1 MRPTP
6 ETLDSLATLDFAKG
20 GGLLPAVVQ
29 HAEDGSV
36 LMVGWMDLAAARETL
51 RRGRVVFW
59 SRSKGRLWE
68 KGETSGNTLAVRSVT
83 ADCDRDTLLVQAMP
97 VGPTCHTGTTTCFGD
112 DGVAGAGDAP
122 HSQGTPGSFLPE
134 LEALI
139 ASRLRDAPE
148 GSYTARLA
156 SQGVKRIAQK
166 VGEEGVETA
175 LAATGGGREE
185 LVSESADLLYHLLV
199 LLRVK
204 GIPLA
209 EVERE
214 LAQRHA
220 SRQSADR
227 QNANSGAG

>member
-6 ETLDSLATLDFAKG
+6 ETEDSLATLDFAKG

-36 LMVGWMDLAAARETL
+36 LMVGWMDLDAARETL

-68 KGETSGNTLAVRSVT
+68 KGETSGNSLTVRSVS

-97 VGPTCHTGTTTCFGD
+97 SGPTCHTGTATCFGD
-112 DGVAGAGDAP
+112 DGDDGGTAKPGA
-122 HSQGTPGSFLPE
+122 FLSE
-134 LEALI
+134 LETLI
-139 ASRLRDAPE
+139 TTRLRAAPE

-204 GIPLA
+204 DIPLA

-214 LAQRHA
+214 LARRHA
-220 SRQSADR
+220 SRQSA
-227 QNANSGAG
+227 NSGAG

>member
-6 ETLDSLATLDFAKG
+6 ETEDSLATLDFAKG

-36 LMVGWMDLAAARETL
+36 LMVGWMDLDAARETL

-68 KGETSGNTLAVRSVT
+68 KGETSGNSLVVRSVS

-97 VGPTCHTGTTTCFGD
+97 SGPTCHTGTATCFGD
-112 DGVAGAGDAP
+112 DGGTTTTGA
-122 HSQGTPGSFLPE
+122 FLSE
-134 LEALI
+134 LETLI
-139 ASRLRDAPE
+139 TARLREAPE

-175 LAATGGGREE
+175 LAATGGGRDE

-204 GIPLA
+204 DIPLA

-214 LAQRHA
+214 LARRHA
-220 SRQSADR
+220 SRQSA
-227 QNANSGAG
+227 NSGAG

>member
-6 ETLDSLATLDFAKG
+6 ETEDTLATLDFAKG

-29 HAEDGSV
+29 HALDGRV
-36 LMVGWMDLAAARETL
+36 LMVGWMDLEAARETL
-51 RRGRVVFW
+51 RRGKVVFF
-59 SRSKGRLWE
+59 SRSKARLWE
-68 KGETSGNTLAVRSVT
+68 KGESSGHGLVVRSVT

-97 VGPTCHTGTTTCFGD
+97 AGPTCHTGTATCFGD
-112 DGVAGAGDAP
+112 GSGAGDDA
-122 HSQGTPGSFLPE
+122 GVGAVGAAEPGAFLPL
-134 LEALI
+134 LEGLI
-139 ASRLRDAPE
+139 AARLRDAPE

-175 LAATGGGREE
+175 LAATGGAREE
-185 LVSESADLLYHLLV
+185 LVGESADLLYHLLV

-204 GIPLA
+204 DIPLA

-214 LAQRHA
+214 LARRHS
-220 SRQSADR
+220 SRQSAT
-227 QNANSGAG
+227 SGAG

>member
-6 ETLDSLATLDFAKG
+6 ETEDSLATLDFAKG

-29 HAEDGSV
+29 HADDGSV
-36 LMVGWMDLAAARETL
+36 LMVGWMDLDAARETL

-68 KGETSGNTLAVRSVT
+68 KGETSGNSLVVRSVS
-83 ADCDRDTLLVQAMP
+83 ADCDRDTLLVQVMP
-97 VGPTCHTGTTTCFGD
+97 SGPTCHTGTATCFGD
-112 DGVAGAGDAP
+112 DGGTTTTGA
-122 HSQGTPGSFLPE
+122 FLSE
-134 LEALI
+134 LETLI
-139 ASRLRDAPE
+139 GTRLREAPE

-175 LAATGGGREE
+175 LAATGGGRDE

-204 GIPLA
+204 DIPLA

-214 LAQRHA
+214 LARRHA
-220 SRQSADR
+220 SRQSA
-227 QNANSGAG
+227 NSGAG

>member
-6 ETLDSLATLDFAKG
+6 ETEDSLSTLDFAKG

-29 HAEDGSV
+29 HAGDGSV
-36 LMVGWMDLAAARETL
+36 LMVGWMDHEAARETL

-59 SRSKGRLWE
+59 SRSKARLWE
-68 KGETSGNTLAVRSVT
+68 KGETSGHTLMVRSMT
-83 ADCDRDTLLVQAMP
+83 ADCDRDTLLVQALP
-97 VGPTCHTGTTTCFGD
+97 AGPACHTGAATCFGD
-112 DGVAGAGDAP
+112 AFGAGGDDGAA
-122 HSQGTPGSFLPE
+122 SAKPGAFLPA
-134 LEALI
+134 LEGLI
-139 ASRLRDAPE
+139 AARLRDAPE

-185 LVSESADLLYHLLV
+185 LVGESADLLYHLLV
-199 LLRVK
+199 LLRAK

-214 LAQRHA
+214 LARRHA
-220 SRQSADR
+220 SRQSAS
-227 QNANSGAG
+227 SGAG

>member
-6 ETLDSLATLDFAKG
+6 ETEDSLATLDFAKG

-36 LMVGWMDLAAARETL
+36 LMVGWMDLDAARETL

-68 KGETSGNTLAVRSVT
+68 KGETSGNSLVVRSVS
-83 ADCDRDTLLVQAMP
+83 ADCDRDTLLVQVMP
-97 VGPTCHTGTTTCFGD
+97 SGPTCHTGTATCFGD
-112 DGVAGAGDAP
+112 DGGTTTTGAFL
-122 HSQGTPGSFLPE
+122 SKLETLIGT
-134 LEALI
+134 
-139 ASRLRDAPE
+139 RLREAPE

-175 LAATGGGREE
+175 LAATGGGRDE

-204 GIPLA
+204 DIPLA

-214 LAQRHA
+214 LARRHA
-220 SRQSADR
+220 SRQSA
-227 QNANSGAG
+227 NSGAG

>member
-6 ETLDSLATLDFAKG
+6 ETEDTLSTLDFAKG

-29 HAEDGSV
+29 HAADGRV
-36 LMVGWMDLAAARETL
+36 LMVGWMDREAARETL

-59 SRSKGRLWE
+59 SRSKARLWE
-68 KGETSGNTLAVRSVT
+68 KGETSGHGLVVRSVT

-97 VGPTCHTGTTTCFGD
+97 AGPTCHTGAATCFGD
-112 DGVAGAGDAP
+112 GTGDGIGADDDAGVAMGKPGA
-122 HSQGTPGSFLPE
+122 FLPA
-134 LEALI
+134 LESLI
-139 ASRLRDAPE
+139 AARLRNAPE

-175 LAATGGGREE
+175 LAATGGAREE
-185 LVSESADLLYHLLV
+185 LVGESADLLYHLLV

-204 GIPLA
+204 DIPLA

-214 LAQRHA
+214 LARRHA
-220 SRQSADR
+220 SRQSA
-227 QNANSGAG
+227 ASGAG

>member
-6 ETLDSLATLDFAKG
+6 ETEDSLATLDFAKG

-36 LMVGWMDLAAARETL
+36 LMVGWMDLDAARETL

-68 KGETSGNTLAVRSVT
+68 KGETSGNSLVVRSVS
-83 ADCDRDTLLVQAMP
+83 ADCDRDTLLVQVMP
-97 VGPTCHTGTTTCFGD
+97 SGPTCHTGTATCFGD
-112 DGVAGAGDAP
+112 DGGTTTTGA
-122 HSQGTPGSFLPE
+122 FLSE
-134 LEALI
+134 LETLI
-139 ASRLRDAPE
+139 GTRLREAPE

-175 LAATGGGREE
+175 LAATGGGRDE

-204 GIPLA
+204 DIPLA

-214 LAQRHA
+214 LARRHA
-220 SRQSADR
+220 SRQSA
-227 QNANSGAG
+227 NSGAG

>member
-6 ETLDSLATLDFAKG
+6 ETEDSLATLDFAKG

-29 HAEDGSV
+29 HADDGSV
-36 LMVGWMDLAAARETL
+36 LMVGWMDLDAARETL

-68 KGETSGNTLAVRSVT
+68 KGETSGNSLMVRSVS

-97 VGPTCHTGTTTCFGD
+97 SGPTCHTGTATCFGD
-112 DGVAGAGDAP
+112 DGVTT
-122 HSQGTPGSFLPE
+122 TPGVFLSE
-134 LEALI
+134 LETLI
-139 ASRLRDAPE
+139 TARLREAPE

-204 GIPLA
+204 DIPLA

-214 LAQRHA
+214 LARRHA
-220 SRQSADR
+220 SRHS
-227 QNANSGAG
+227 ANSGAG

>member
-1 MRPTP
+1 MRPIP
-6 ETLDSLATLDFAKG
+6 ETEESLATLDFAKG

-29 HAEDGSV
+29 HAEDGGV
-36 LMVGWMDLAAARETL
+36 LMVGWMDLDAARETL

-68 KGETSGNTLAVRSVT
+68 KGETSGNSLVVRSVT

-97 VGPTCHTGTTTCFGD
+97 DGPTCHTGAATCFGD
-112 DGVAGAGDAP
+112 GGGTA
-122 HSQGTPGSFLPE
+122 TPGAFLSA
-134 LEALI
+134 LETLI
-139 ASRLRDAPE
+139 AARLREAPE

-175 LAATGGGREE
+175 LAATGGGRDE

-204 GIPLA
+204 DIPLA

-214 LAQRHA
+214 LARRHA
-220 SRQSADR
+220 SRQSA
-227 QNANSGAG
+227 NSGAG

>member
-1 MRPTP
+1 MRPIP
-6 ETLDSLATLDFAKG
+6 ETEESLATLDFAKG

-29 HAEDGSV
+29 HAEDGGV
-36 LMVGWMDLAAARETL
+36 LMVGWMDLDAARETL

-68 KGETSGNTLAVRSVT
+68 KGETSGNSLVVRSVT

-97 VGPTCHTGTTTCFGD
+97 DGPTCHTGTATCFGD
-112 DGVAGAGDAP
+112 GGGTA
-122 HSQGTPGSFLPE
+122 TPGAFLSE
-134 LEALI
+134 LETLI
-139 ASRLRDAPE
+139 AARLREAPE

-156 SQGVKRIAQK
+156 AQGVKRIAQK

-175 LAATGGGREE
+175 LAATGGGRDE

-204 GIPLA
+204 DIPLA

-214 LAQRHA
+214 LARRHA
-220 SRQSADR
+220 SRQSA
-227 QNANSGAG
+227 NSGAG

>member
-1 MRPTP
+1 MRPIP
-6 ETLDSLATLDFAKG
+6 ETEESLATLDFAKG

-29 HAEDGSV
+29 HAEDGGV
-36 LMVGWMDLAAARETL
+36 LMVGWMDLDAARETL

-68 KGETSGNTLAVRSVT
+68 KGETSGNSLVVRSVT

-97 VGPTCHTGTTTCFGD
+97 DGPTCHTGTATCFGD
-112 DGVAGAGDAP
+112 GGGTA
-122 HSQGTPGSFLPE
+122 TPGAFLSA
-134 LEALI
+134 LETLI
-139 ASRLRDAPE
+139 AARLLEAPE

-204 GIPLA
+204 DIPLA

-214 LAQRHA
+214 LARRHA
-220 SRQSADR
+220 SRQSA
-227 QNANSGAG
+227 NSGAG

>member
-6 ETLDSLATLDFAKG
+6 ETEDSLPTLDFAKG

-29 HAEDGSV
+29 HAADGRV
-36 LMVGWMDLAAARETL
+36 LMVGWMDLEAARETL

-68 KGETSGNTLAVRSVT
+68 KGETSGHGLLVQSVT
-83 ADCDRDTLLVQAMP
+83 ADCDRDTLLVQALP
-97 VGPTCHTGTTTCFGD
+97 AGPTCHTGTATCFGD
-112 DGVAGAGDAP
+112 GTGADAGAGTGGDR
-122 HSQGTPGSFLPE
+122 PGAF
-134 LEALI
+134 LEALEGLI
-139 ASRLRDAPE
+139 AARLREASE

-156 SQGVKRIAQK
+156 SQGVKRVAQK

-204 GIPLA
+204 DIPLA
-209 EVERE
+209 EVEGE
-214 LAQRHA
+214 LARRHA
-220 SRQSADR
+220 SR

>member
-6 ETLDSLATLDFAKG
+6 ETEDSLATLDFAKG

-29 HAEDGSV
+29 HADDGSV
-36 LMVGWMDLAAARETL
+36 LMVGWMDLEAARETL

-59 SRSKGRLWE
+59 SRSKGRHWE
-68 KGETSGNTLAVRSVT
+68 KGETSGNSLMVRSVS

-97 VGPTCHTGTTTCFGD
+97 DGPTCHTGTATCFGD
-112 DGVAGAGDAP
+112 DGGTA
-122 HSQGTPGSFLPE
+122 TPGAFLSE
-134 LEALI
+134 LETLI
-139 ASRLRDAPE
+139 TARLREAPE

-175 LAATGGGREE
+175 LAATGGGRDE

-204 GIPLA
+204 DIPLA

-214 LAQRHA
+214 LARRHA
-220 SRQSADR
+220 SRQSA
-227 QNANSGAG
+227 NSGAG

>member
-6 ETLDSLATLDFAKG
+6 ETEDSLATLDFAKG

-36 LMVGWMDLAAARETL
+36 LMVGWMDIDAARETL

-68 KGETSGNTLAVRSVT
+68 KGETSGNSLMVRSVS

-97 VGPTCHTGTTTCFGD
+97 SGPTCHTGTATCFGD
-112 DGVAGAGDAP
+112 DVVTT
-122 HSQGTPGSFLPE
+122 TPGAFLSE
-134 LEALI
+134 LETLI
-139 ASRLRDAPE
+139 TARLREAPE

-175 LAATGGGREE
+175 LAATGGGRDE

-204 GIPLA
+204 DIPLA

-214 LAQRHA
+214 LARRHA
-220 SRQSADR
+220 SRQSA
-227 QNANSGAG
+227 NSGAG

>member
-6 ETLDSLATLDFAKG
+6 ETEDSLATLDFAKG

-36 LMVGWMDLAAARETL
+36 LMVGWMDLDAARETL

-68 KGETSGNTLAVRSVT
+68 KGETSGNGLVVRSVS

-97 VGPTCHTGTTTCFGD
+97 SGPTCHTGTATCFGD
-112 DGVAGAGDAP
+112 DGDDGDDGGTAKPGA
-122 HSQGTPGSFLPE
+122 FLSE
-134 LEALI
+134 LETLI
-139 ASRLRDAPE
+139 TTRLRAAPE

-204 GIPLA
+204 DIPLA

-214 LAQRHA
+214 LARRHA
-220 SRQSADR
+220 SRQSA
-227 QNANSGAG
+227 NSGAG

>member
-6 ETLDSLATLDFAKG
+6 ETEDSLATLDFAKG

-36 LMVGWMDLAAARETL
+36 LMVGWMDLDAARETL

-59 SRSKGRLWE
+59 SRSRHLLWE
-68 KGETSGNTLAVRSVT
+68 KGETSGNSLLVRSVS
-83 ADCDRDTLLVQAMP
+83 ADCDRDTLLVQATP
-97 VGPTCHTGTTTCFGD
+97 SGPTCHTGTATCFGD
-112 DGVAGAGDAP
+112 DDGAAM
-122 HSQGTPGSFLPE
+122 PGNFLSE
-134 LEALI
+134 LETLI
-139 ASRLRDAPE
+139 TTRLREAPE

-156 SQGVKRIAQK
+156 SQGIKRIAQK

-175 LAATGGGREE
+175 LAATGGGRDE

-204 GIPLA
+204 DIPLA

-214 LAQRHA
+214 LARRHA
-220 SRQSADR
+220 SRQSA
-227 QNANSGAG
+227 NSGAG

>member
-6 ETLDSLATLDFAKG
+6 ETEDSLATLDFAKG

-29 HAEDGSV
+29 HADDGSV
-36 LMVGWMDLAAARETL
+36 LMVGWMDIDAARETL
-51 RRGRVVFW
+51 RHGRVVFW

-68 KGETSGNTLAVRSVT
+68 KGETSGNSLMVRSVS

-97 VGPTCHTGTTTCFGD
+97 SGPTCHTGTATCFGD
-112 DGVAGAGDAP
+112 DGVTA
-122 HSQGTPGSFLPE
+122 TPGAFLSE
-134 LEALI
+134 LETLI
-139 ASRLRDAPE
+139 TARLREAPE

-175 LAATGGGREE
+175 LAATGGGRDE

-204 GIPLA
+204 DIPLA

-214 LAQRHA
+214 LARRHA
-220 SRQSADR
+220 SRQSA
-227 QNANSGAG
+227 NSGAG

>member
-6 ETLDSLATLDFAKG
+6 ETEDSLATLDFAKG

-36 LMVGWMDLAAARETL
+36 LMVGWMDLDAARETL

-68 KGETSGNTLAVRSVT
+68 KGETSGNSLVVRSVS
-83 ADCDRDTLLVQAMP
+83 ADCDRDTLLVQVMP
-97 VGPTCHTGTTTCFGD
+97 SGPTCHTGTATCFGD
-112 DGVAGAGDAP
+112 DGGTTTTGA
-122 HSQGTPGSFLPE
+122 FLSE
-134 LEALI
+134 LETLI
-139 ASRLRDAPE
+139 TARLREAPE

-175 LAATGGGREE
+175 LAATGGGRDE

-204 GIPLA
+204 DIPLA

-214 LAQRHA
+214 LARRHA
-220 SRQSADR
+220 SRQSA
-227 QNANSGAG
+227 NSGAG

>member
-6 ETLDSLATLDFAKG
+6 ETEDSLATLDFAKG

-36 LMVGWMDLAAARETL
+36 LMVGWMDLDAARETL

-59 SRSKGRLWE
+59 SRSKQRLWE
-68 KGETSGNTLAVRSVT
+68 KGETSGNRLAVRSVS

-97 VGPTCHTGTTTCFGD
+97 SGPTCHTGTATCFGD
-112 DGVAGAGDAP
+112 DGGTATAGG
-122 HSQGTPGSFLPE
+122 FLSE
-134 LEALI
+134 LETLI
-139 ASRLRDAPE
+139 STRLREAPE

-175 LAATGGGREE
+175 LAATGGGRDE

-204 GIPLA
+204 DIPLA
-209 EVERE
+209 EVEHE
-214 LAQRHA
+214 LARRHA
-220 SRQSADR
+220 SRQSA
-227 QNANSGAG
+227 NSGAG

>member
-6 ETLDSLATLDFAKG
+6 ETEDSLATLDFAKG

-29 HAEDGSV
+29 HADDGSV
-36 LMVGWMDLAAARETL
+36 LMVGWMDIDAARETL

-68 KGETSGNTLAVRSVT
+68 KGETSGNSLVVRSVS

-97 VGPTCHTGTTTCFGD
+97 SGPTCHTGTATCFGD
-112 DGVAGAGDAP
+112 DGGTTTTGA
-122 HSQGTPGSFLPE
+122 FLSE
-134 LEALI
+134 LETLI
-139 ASRLRDAPE
+139 GTRLREAPE

-204 GIPLA
+204 DIPLA

-214 LAQRHA
+214 LARRHA
-220 SRQSADR
+220 SRQSA
-227 QNANSGAG
+227 NSGAG

>member
-1 MRPTP
+1 MRPTL
-6 ETLDSLATLDFAKG
+6 ETEDSLATLDFAKG

-68 KGETSGNTLAVRSVT
+68 KGETSGNGLALRSIT

-97 VGPTCHTGTTTCFGD
+97 AGPTCHTGTATCFGERT
-112 DGVAGAGDAP
+112 GDA
-122 HSQGTPGSFLPE
+122 TPGAFLSD
-134 LEALI
+134 LEGLI
-139 ASRLRDAPE
+139 AARLRDAPE

-185 LVSESADLLYHLLV
+185 LVNESADLLYHLLV

-204 GIPLA
+204 DIPLA

-214 LAQRHA
+214 LARRHA
-220 SRQSADR
+220 SRQSA
-227 QNANSGAG
+227 NSGAG

>member
-6 ETLDSLATLDFAKG
+6 ETEDSLATLDFAKG

-36 LMVGWMDLAAARETL
+36 LMVGWMDLDAARETL

-68 KGETSGNTLAVRSVT
+68 KGETSGNSLTVRSVS

-97 VGPTCHTGTTTCFGD
+97 SGPTCHTGTATCFGD
-112 DGVAGAGDAP
+112 DGGTTTTGA
-122 HSQGTPGSFLPE
+122 FLSE
-134 LEALI
+134 LETLI
-139 ASRLRDAPE
+139 GTRLREAPE

-175 LAATGGGREE
+175 LAATGGGRDE

-204 GIPLA
+204 DIPLA

-214 LAQRHA
+214 LARRHA
-220 SRQSADR
+220 SRQSA
-227 QNANSGAG
+227 NSGAG

>member
-6 ETLDSLATLDFAKG
+6 ETEDSLATLDFAKG

-29 HAEDGSV
+29 HADDGSV
-36 LMVGWMDLAAARETL
+36 LMVGWMDLDAARETL

-68 KGETSGNTLAVRSVT
+68 KGETSGNSLTVRSVS

-97 VGPTCHTGTTTCFGD
+97 SGPTCHTGTATCFGD
-112 DGVAGAGDAP
+112 DGGTTTTGA
-122 HSQGTPGSFLPE
+122 FLSE
-134 LEALI
+134 LETLI
-139 ASRLRDAPE
+139 TARLREAPE

-175 LAATGGGREE
+175 LAATGGGRDE

-204 GIPLA
+204 DIPLA

-214 LAQRHA
+214 LARRHA
-220 SRQSADR
+220 SRQSA
-227 QNANSGAG
+227 NSGAG